1 MKRRFPKLLLL
12 VMAIGVLL
20 LPRTALAASSFG
32 GFSDV
37 NAGTPHVADV
47 LWLKSV
53 KISEGWEENGSRVF
67 RGMSEIVRQDMAA
80 FLYRLAG
87 SPNYEP
93 AEADMEYFSDVDED
107 TPHYKEILWLAS
119 TKISEGWLQDDGSR
133 VFRGMDTVKRQDMAA
148 FLHRLAEY
156 MYVSIEGSSSL
167 TFSDV
172 TEKTAHYEDILW
184 LASTGVSEGWPMN
197 DGTRE
202 YRGMNSVVR
211 QDMAA
216 FLHRLYYILYPDRVG
231 EDSVY
236 VALPQLTL
244 HTKPETTLNPSYVPY
259 MTELTYICD
268 VSTSARGSWSLV
280 EYDGDAYYFW
290 TKAGDESPVTAA
302 KSSRQ
307 YATNTDI
314 QARIVESALD
324 ILDNWKTEY
333 VSGAEGEVQ
342 PSGAHGFDCS
352 GFASYVLNGAVQ
364 QDVPVFELSANLQT
378 LRTETVIYNK
388 GIDGEFAVQDIWS
401 NNDASAFSESK
412 LQAGDLLFFNLA
424 EEGTNYTIAPQYLAN
439 GCKLYGDSGEDLEG
453 TTFNNEQGVNVTKWI
468 ASLKDNPN
476 VVACNSESVSLLK
489 EGKIAA
495 MVTGPWGKNDIMDA
509 LGDDLGVA
517 VYPTCDFGD
526 GPVQMRA
533 FQGVKLLAVNAAT
546 EYPLDAMELAD
557 YLSNA
562 ECQKMRFDAVGAIP
576 CNKELRDTD
585 EVKNDPITNVVS
597 QMTEDEY
604 TVLMPKLPELRS
616 FWDLLDPIIIDAYG
630 GNLTEADMQTKLDDL
645 VADSAATAE

>member
-1 MKRRFPKLLLL
+1 MKRRIPKLLLL

-47 LWLKSV
+47 LWLKNA
-53 KISEGWEENGSRVF
+53 KISTGWDEEDGTVTF
-67 RGMSEIVRQDMAA
+67 RGMNEIVRQDMAA

-87 SPNYEP
+87 SPEYEP
-93 AEADMEYFSDVDED
+93 TQDDMDFFSDVDES

-119 TKISEGWLQDDGSR
+119 TRISEGWEENGVR
-133 VFRGMDTVKRQDMAA
+133 EFRGMDTVKRQDMAA

-156 MYVSIEGSSSL
+156 MGASIEGSSSL

-172 TEKTAHYEDILW
+172 TEGTPHYEDILW
-184 LASTGVSEGWPMN
+184 LASTGVSEGWLMN

-216 FLHRLYYILYPDRVG
+216 FLHRLYYILYPERVG

-244 HTKPETTLNPSYVPY
+244 HTKPETTPNPSYVPY

-268 VSTSARGSWSLV
+268 VSTSAQGSWSLV
-280 EYDGDAYYFW
+280 EYDGDACYFW
-290 TKAGDESPVTAA
+290 TKAGDESPVTET

-307 YATNTDI
+307 YATNTSI
-314 QARIVESALD
+314 QKRIVESALD

-378 LRTETVIYNK
+378 LRTEKVIYNK
-388 GIDGEFAVQDIWS
+388 GIDEEFAVQDIWS
-401 NNDASAFSESK
+401 KKDGSAFSESK

-424 EEGTNYTIAPQYLAN
+424 EEGKTDASSDCNHVGIYLGNGEFIHCTHTWDRVIIMPLKGIYT
-439 GCKLYGDSGEDLEG
+439 EG
-453 TTFNNEQGVNVTKWI
+453 
-468 ASLKDNPN
+468 L
-476 VVACNSESVSLLK
+476 
-489 EGKIAA
+489 
-495 MVTGPWGKNDIMDA
+495 
-509 LGDDLGVA
+509 VA
-517 VYPTCDFGD
+517 VRRCVPD
-526 GPVQMRA
+526 
-533 FQGVKLLAVNAAT
+533 
-546 EYPLDAMELAD
+546 
-557 YLSNA
+557 
-562 ECQKMRFDAVGAIP
+562 
-576 CNKELRDTD
+576 
-585 EVKNDPITNVVS
+585 DPKPANTT
-597 QMTEDEY
+597 M
-604 TVLMPKLPELRS
+604 
-616 FWDLLDPIIIDAYG
+616 
-630 GNLTEADMQTKLDDL
+630 LTT
-645 VADSAATAE
+645 SAATKLRSTPDSSNEDNIIKEYGKNVEVSVQFIGKTGNWALVKVIEDGQQGYMLTKYLRMP

>member
-259 MTELTYICD
+259 MTELTYVCD

-314 QARIVESALD
+314 QARIVERALD

-424 EEGTNYTIAPQYLAN
+424 EEGKTDASSDCNHVGIYLGNGEFIHCTHTWDRVIIMPLKGIYTNGLVAVRRCVPDDPKAAN
-439 GCKLYGDSGEDLEG
+439 TAML
-453 TTFNNEQGVNVTKWI
+453 TTSFVTK
-468 ASLKDNPN
+468 
-476 VVACNSESVSLLK
+476 
-489 EGKIAA
+489 
-495 MVTGPWGKNDIMDA
+495 
-509 LGDDLGVA
+509 
-517 VYPTCDFGD
+517 
-526 GPVQMRA
+526 
-533 FQGVKLLAVNAAT
+533 
-546 EYPLDAMELAD
+546 
-557 YLSNA
+557 
-562 ECQKMRFDAVGAIP
+562 
-576 CNKELRDTD
+576 
-585 EVKNDPITNVVS
+585 
-597 QMTEDEY
+597 
-604 TVLMPKLPELRS
+604 LRS
-616 FWDLLDPIIIDAYG
+616 TPDSSNDKNIIKEYG
-630 GNLTEADMQTKLDDL
+630 KDVEVSVQYIGKTGNWALVKVENQLGYMLTRYLREP
-645 VADSAATAE
+645 